1 MEETKG
7 RILCV
12 DDEIDLLR
20 AHVGFLEEKGYI
32 VETVTNGEDAIALVK
47 DHEYDLVFLDEMMPG
62 MGGLRTLAEI
72 KELQP
77 TLPVVMI
84 TKNEEESL
92 MEEAIGVKISDY
104 LTKPV
109 NPSQVL
115 MICKKFLEGRKIT
128 GAAISKDYI
137 KGFNEISLA
146 LNEAPGYEQ
155 WIDIYTRLVGWS
167 LELDRHPELGLKQT
181 LTDQMRECN
190 LAFGK
195 FIERN
200 YRNWVEQSSGRPAL
214 SLEIVTG
221 S

>member
-1 MEETKG
+1 
-7 RILCV
+7 
-12 DDEIDLLR
+12 
-20 AHVGFLEEKGYI
+20 
-32 VETVTNGEDAIALVK
+32 
-47 DHEYDLVFLDEMMPG
+47 
-62 MGGLRTLAEI
+62 
-72 KELQP
+72 
-77 TLPVVMI
+77 
-84 TKNEEESL
+84 
-92 MEEAIGVKISDY
+92 
-104 LTKPV
+104 
-109 NPSQVL
+109 

-181 LTDQMRECN
+181 LSDQMRECN

-200 YRNWVEQSSGRPAL
+200 YRNWVDSPAAVPL
-214 SLEIVTG
+214 P
-221 S
+221 